1 MLDIATLKVWSVT
14 GSMDADADLSSRLEQ
29 PVEEMLMI
37 SVALS
42 LLHLALNYVIYSSI
56 VKMLRSDIYE
66 TLHESRICQHVINFA
81 F

>member
-1 MLDIATLKVWSVT
+1 M
-14 GSMDADADLSSRLEQ
+14 DADLSSRLEQ

-42 LLHLALNYVIYSSI
+42 LLHLALNYVIHSSI
-56 VKMLRSDIYE
+56 VKFSLKVLRSNVYE
-66 TLHESRICQHVINFA
+66 TLHESRICQHVIDFA

>member
-1 MLDIATLKVWSVT
+1 MSCKS
-14 GSMDADADLSSRLEQ
+14 SMDADLSSRLEQ

-42 LLHLALNYVIYSSI
+42 LLHLALNYVIHSSI
-56 VKMLRSDIYE
+56 VKFSLKVLRSNVYE
-66 TLHESRICQHVINFA
+66 TLHESRICQHVIDFA